1 MPFKIKDFKFQHSR
15 FLFTHYTFSKCFI
28 NQKRCDMDFNVVP
41 PVVFNFWHEL
51 MNYERKR
58 NRNSYLYYVIY
69 EGPQL
74 CSLLGEIRGL
84 KRSQKT
90 ICSWAKKLYFS
101 NSIST
106 IPMYQN
112 LLLVIS
118 TARIV
123 YSYLQEKS
131 IIFAKETS
139 LYLKQNN
146 LHREYILNLLYP

>member
-1 MPFKIKDFKFQHSR
+1 MPFKIKEFKFQHSR

-106 IPMYQN
+106 IPMNLYQN

-118 TARIV
+118 TIHFTNFAIERQKPASTLSRII
-123 YSYLQEKS
+123 STES
-131 IIFAKETS
+131 TFWIFCT
-139 LYLKQNN
+139 
-146 LHREYILNLLYP
+146 LNKV